1 MKSKE
6 QTLLEQ
12 AYESIKNSEAM
23 NITESLQT
31 LDPIITTL
39 AQAYGF
45 EIKEDKELNKWIVTG
60 YAQYA
65 SYHFYWS
72 SDESVKG
79 FLEDL
84 KEFFMEEGSERNR

>member
-1 MKSKE
+1 ME
-6 QTLLEQ
+6 DP
-12 AYESIKNSEAM
+12 EA
-23 NITESLQT
+23 I
-31 LDPIITTL
+31 DKIIEKVI
-39 AQAYGF
+39 YR
-45 EIKEDKELNKWIVTG
+45 DD
-60 YAQYA
+60 YA